1 MTAVRQPR
9 LSNILLIIIIV
20 LMLAMIVL
28 QVWHMID
35 SSRPVIRPRAIPTK
49 AAPKLPGAFYEKYR
63 NEQGLNTEQVFYF
76 VV

>member
-35 SSRPVIRPRAIPTK
+35 STRPVLRPHAVPTQK
-49 AAPKLPGAFYEKYR
+49 PKLPDAFYEKFR
-63 NEQGLNTEQVFYF
+63 NEQGMNTVKYHTS
-76 VV
+76 